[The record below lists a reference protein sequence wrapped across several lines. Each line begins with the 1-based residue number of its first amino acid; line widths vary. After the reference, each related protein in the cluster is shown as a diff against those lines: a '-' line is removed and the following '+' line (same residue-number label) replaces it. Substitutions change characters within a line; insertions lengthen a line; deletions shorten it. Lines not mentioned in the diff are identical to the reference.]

1 MRIVPQSYV
10 PRSYREAILQQ
21 NFLCTWTWQGMFERC
36 FTQKIE
42 AALDFAEAGLVLSD
56 RTLGTPEITVH
67 NVELFLGVALFFW
80 GEKSRALQPLRPEV
94 LRE

>member
-1 MRIVPQSYV
+1 
-10 PRSYREAILQQ
+10 
-21 NFLCTWTWQGMFERC
+21 MFERC

-80 GEKSRALQPLRPEV
+80 EKSRV
-94 LRE
+94 LYSRLDRKCYENKCCDLTSSSNLPPHARI